1 MCALILNIVVIAL
14 TVGFVFVYVVLFEYF
29 LFIKRQEE
37 RSKQNERDPTNTIQR
52 TRSNE
57 RDPTNVAKQTENTF
71 ITQLS
76 HEPNHQ
82 ASQSA
87 SQP

>member
-1 MCALILNIVVIAL
+1 MCARILNIVVIAL

-57 RDPTNVAKQTENTF
+57 RGQTDRKHFYHTI
-71 ITQLS
+71 ITRTKS
-76 HEPNHQ
+76 P
-82 ASQSA
+82 
-87 SQP
+87 SQPVSQPTIVRFK